1 MVGIITKITQV
12 ELAAQ
17 VERQELQE
25 PPHQPLLEE
34 LAVEGELE
42 EAVAL
47 LSLPKLLHQE

>member
-1 MVGIITKITQV
+1 MAVTITKTTQV
-12 ELAAQ
+12 ELVAR

-34 LAVEGELE
+34 LVAEGELG